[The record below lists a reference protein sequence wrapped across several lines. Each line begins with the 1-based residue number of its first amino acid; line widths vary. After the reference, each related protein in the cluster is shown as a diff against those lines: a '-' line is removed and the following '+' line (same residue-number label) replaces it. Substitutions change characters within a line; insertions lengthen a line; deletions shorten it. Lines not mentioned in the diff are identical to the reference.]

1 MLLPDS
7 FGETQGPPWT
17 LATSCHSLRP
27 SGPCP
32 SPGRAL
38 LSPCTPAARRPWVV
52 SCWEGVL
59 QGEDLEGLGAAV
71 LNQLTL
77 RRLLSAALLFIAVP
91 HSGQSALVAGQVP
104 MASVLWNLTL
114 DVWGSGAPQ
123 HRHVHPIITL
133 PLPGWAGDPGTV
145 MRGART
151 AALLL
156 HTDGPGGG
164 AQTPPYAH
172 LWKGQP

>member
-1 MLLPDS
+1 MLLCFS
-7 FGETQGPPWT
+7 
-17 LATSCHSLRP
+17 
-27 SGPCP
+27 
-32 SPGRAL
+32 SP
-38 LSPCTPAARRPWVV
+38 
-52 SCWEGVL
+52 
-59 QGEDLEGLGAAV
+59 
-71 LNQLTL
+71 
-77 RRLLSAALLFIAVP
+77 FP

-114 DVWGSGAPQ
+114 DVLGSGAPQ

-156 HTDGPGGG
+156 HTDGPGVALRPHPVLISGRG
-164 AQTPPYAH
+164 SPEWSLVRAVAKPAVSFLHNVPPP
-172 LWKGQP
+172 LSVSG

>member
-1 MLLPDS
+1 ML
-7 FGETQGPPWT
+7 GRGP
-17 LATSCHSLRP
+17 
-27 SGPCP
+27 
-32 SPGRAL
+32 
-38 LSPCTPAARRPWVV
+38 AR
-52 SCWEGVL
+52 G
-59 QGEDLEGLGAAV
+59 GLGGSGAAV

-114 DVWGSGAPQ
+114 DVLGSGAPQ

-133 PLPGWAGDPGTV
+133 PLPGWAGDSGTV

-156 HTDGPGGG
+156 HTDGPGVALRPHPMLISGRG
-164 AQTPPYAH
+164 SPEWSLVRAVAKPAVSFLHNVPPP
-172 LWKGQP
+172 LSVSG